1 MSRGTP
7 TSKQKPKDPKLVDR
21 LYTTGMQLADCLRL
35 LGQHDASHDTEL
47 WILAMVQEMKAN
59 NVRGETMKGETR

>member
-1 MSRGTP
+1 M
-7 TSKQKPKDPKLVDR
+7 KKKKKKVDPKLIER

-35 LGQHDASHDTEL
+35 LGEHDASHDTEL

-59 NVRGETMKGETR
+59 NVRGETK